1 MTLNVTSVTVEM
13 PLYENVFHLL
23 FHFHPHQTHFHMK
36 GCAQG
41 LVLKRVTT
49 GINSLC
55 IIISIHFVYHIPWC
69 CNKRSNSSFAT
80 AIRS

>member
-1 MTLNVTSVTVEM
+1 MSKQIFVENY
-13 PLYENVFHLL
+13 LYENVFHKIQ

-36 GCAQG
+36 GSAQG
-41 LVLKRVTT
+41 LVLKHKNQVT
-49 GINSLC
+49 
-55 IIISIHFVYHIPWC
+55 IHFVLIVIPIPWC